1 MVEVIVFSE
10 EAEKRDVGER
20 VRTLRVE
27 RSTCA
32 S

>member
-1 MVEVIVFSE
+1 MVGVVVFSE
-10 EAEKRDVGER
+10 ETEKRDVGES
-20 VRTLRVE
+20 VGALRVE